1 MSVSEKGKPHTAAEM
16 LQRFRGMIEGGSWSE
31 VLEEMPEPMLR
42 KHLETLCHAALLS
55 RNSGQAVA
63 FLLKLSEKAKACK
76 VLPEQYAMLTK
87 AMQRAN
93 TKAEEGGW
101 QAVQSDQTEP
111 ENVALP
117 FPRGVFPPMLEQY
130 LDSAAENVQ
139 VDRAMI
145 GAAMLAACALC
156 LQGRCKISYPSGS
169 GHSEQLCL
177 YLVIVGSPGE
187 RKSSAF
193 AKAVLPVYRWQNAR
207 REAYKLELAE
217 YETACKIKE
226 KESEALERQ
235 LGEKKITPEKRRQLG
250 DELTNLRLDQ
260 EELQPPISPEILAT
274 DTTAEALSNLMERT
288 GETAGIFSDEAD
300 FLKILAGLYNRG
312 NAGNLQ
318 LPLTAYDGAPF
329 SRLRGKGTMFL
340 SRPLLSICLY
350 AQPTLYEEIRSNSEL
365 QGRGLV
371 GRLLF
376 CVPQQMAGKR
386 NVRKCVRIDKAA
398 ETAYCDLLGDF
409 LDTPQQPEN
418 TIPVILWEPDAAE
431 EMLDYLQ
438 TVEDSMD
445 DGNPMEQAKDYAS
458 KAGGVVLRIA
468 GVLHML
474 WTQDPTKPVS
484 VETAQR
490 AKELHMY
497 FFSEKM
503 EAMEQEETR
512 EERLGRRVMEK
523 LWELTIARGLAYT
536 TASQLQQKTKKSAGL
551 QSAKALEPFLMQL
564 QESNCI
570 EITEEKRGK
579 RLLYVSPYFQKPE
592 KRG

>member
-1 MSVSEKGKPHTAAEM
+1 
-16 LQRFRGMIEGGSWSE
+16 MIEGGTWSE
-31 VLEEMPEPMLR
+31 VLAEMPEPLLR

-55 RNSGQAVA
+55 QDSGQAVA
-63 FLLKLSEKAKACK
+63 FLLALSEKAKACK

-87 AMQRAN
+87 TMQRAN

-111 ENVALP
+111 ESVALP
-117 FPRGVFPPMLEQY
+117 FPRGVFPPMLERY

-207 REAYKLELAE
+207 REVYKQELAA

-235 LGEKKITPEKRRQLG
+235 LGEKKITPEKRQQLG
-250 DELTNLRLDQ
+250 EDLTALKLEQ
-260 EELQPPISPEILAT
+260 EEKQPPISPEILAT

-376 CVPQQMAGKR
+376 CVPRQMAGKR

-398 ETAYCDLLGDF
+398 ETAYCDLLGGF
-409 LDTPQQPEN
+409 LDTPQQPES
-418 TIPVILWEPDAAE
+418 TIPVILWEHDAAE

-474 WTQDPTKPVS
+474 WTQDATKPVS
-484 VETAQR
+484 VETARR

-512 EERLGRRVMEK
+512 EERLESTILKK
-523 LWELTIARGLAYT
+523 LADLTLAQGKAYT
-536 TASQLQQKTKKSAGL
+536 TVSSLQRKVKNIHGL
-551 QSAKALEPFLMQL
+551 RTAKELEPFLEAMQSGN
-564 QESNCI
+564 QI
-570 EITEEKRGK
+570 EIDQQSKNK
-579 RLLYVSPYFQKPE
+579 RLLYISPYFQK
-592 KRG
+592 

>member
-1 MSVSEKGKPHTAAEM
+1 MQEKSLFLQYADAISQGKWK
-16 LQRFRGMIEGGSWSE
+16 RF
-31 VLEEMPEPMLR
+31 
-42 KHLETLCHAALLS
+42 LETQSSATIAEELEALCHAALLS
-55 RNSGQAVA
+55 RNSFQAVEFLQA
-63 FLLKLSEKAKACK
+63 LRDNAMLNPLTPEKVALLKSTL
-76 VLPEQYAMLTK
+76 
-87 AMQRAN
+87 QRAEAV
-93 TKAEEGGW
+93 KEAGGW
-101 QAVQSDQTEP
+101 QAVQNDQTEP

-117 FPRGVFPPMLEQY
+117 FPRGVFPPMLERY

-156 LQGRCKISYPSGS
+156 LQGRCKIGYPSGS
-169 GHSEQLCL
+169 GHSEHLCL

-207 REAYKLELAE
+207 REVYKQELAE
-217 YETACKIKE
+217 YETACKLKE

-235 LGEKKITPEKRRQLG
+235 LGDKKITPEKRQQLG
-250 DELTNLRLDQ
+250 NELTSLRRDQ

-312 NAGNLQ
+312 TAGNLQ

-350 AQPTLYEEIRSNSEL
+350 AQPTLYEKIRSNSEL

-376 CVPQQMAGKR
+376 CVPQSMAGKR
-386 NVRKCVRIDKAA
+386 DVRKCVRIDKAA
-398 ETAYCDLLGDF
+398 ETAYCDLLGGF
-409 LDTPQQPEN
+409 LDTPQQPES
-418 TIPVILWEPDAAE
+418 TIPVILWEHDAAE

-438 TVEDSMD
+438 TVEDSMN

-490 AKELHMY
+490 AKDLHMY

-512 EERLGRRVMEK
+512 EERLESTIRKKLADLTLAQEK
-523 LWELTIARGLAYT
+523 AYT
-536 TASQLQQKTKKSAGL
+536 TVSSLQRKVKNIHGL
-551 QSAKALEPFLMQL
+551 RTAKELEPFLEAMQ
-564 QESNCI
+564 SNNQI
-570 EITEEKRGK
+570 EIDQQSKNK
-579 RLLYVSPYFQKPE
+579 RLLYISPYFQK
-592 KRG
+592 

>member
-1 MSVSEKGKPHTAAEM
+1 MSVSEKEKQHTAAEM
-16 LQRFRGMIEGGSWSE
+16 LQSFRGMIEGGSWAE
-31 VLEEMPEPMLR
+31 ILADMPELMLR

-55 RNSGQAVA
+55 QDSGQAVA
-63 FLLKLSEKAKACK
+63 FLLALSEKAKACK

-87 AMQRAN
+87 TMQRAN

-117 FPRGVFPPMLEQY
+117 FPRGVFPPVLEQY

-169 GHSEQLCL
+169 GHSEHLCL

-207 REAYKLELAE
+207 REVYKQELAE

-235 LGEKKITPEKRRQLG
+235 LGEKKITPEKRQQLG
-250 DELTNLRLDQ
+250 EDLTALKLEQ
-260 EELQPPISPEILAT
+260 EEKQPPISPEILAT

-340 SRPLLSICLY
+340 SRPMLSICLY

-376 CVPQQMAGKR
+376 CVPRQMAGKR

-398 ETAYCDLLGDF
+398 ETAYCDLLGGF
-409 LDTPQQPEN
+409 LDTPQQPES
-418 TIPVILWEPDAAE
+418 TIPVILWEHDAAE

-458 KAGGVVLRIA
+458 KAEGVVLRIA

-474 WTQDPTKPVS
+474 WTQDATKPVS
-484 VETAQR
+484 VETARR

-512 EERLGRRVMEK
+512 EERLENTILKK
-523 LWELTIARGLAYT
+523 LADLTLAQGKAYT
-536 TASQLQQKTKKSAGL
+536 TVSSLQRKVKNIHGL
-551 QSAKALEPFLMQL
+551 RTAKELEPFLEAMQSGN
-564 QESNCI
+564 QI
-570 EITEEKRGK
+570 EIDQQSKNK
-579 RLLYVSPYFQKPE
+579 RLLYISPYFQK
-592 KRG
+592 

>member
-1 MSVSEKGKPHTAAEM
+1 MSVSEKEKPHTAAEM
-16 LQRFRGMIEGGSWSE
+16 LQSFRGMIEGGTWSE
-31 VLEEMPEPMLR
+31 VLAEMPEPLLR

-55 RNSGQAVA
+55 QDSGQAVA
-63 FLLKLSEKAKACK
+63 FLLALSEKAKACK

-87 AMQRAN
+87 TMQRAN

-111 ENVALP
+111 ESVALP
-117 FPRGVFPPMLEQY
+117 FPRGVFPPMLERY

-207 REAYKLELAE
+207 REVYKQELAE

-235 LGEKKITPEKRRQLG
+235 LGEKKITPEKRQQLG
-250 DELTNLRLDQ
+250 EDLTALKLEQ
-260 EELQPPISPEILAT
+260 EEKQPPISPEILAT

-376 CVPQQMAGKR
+376 CVPRQMAGKR

-398 ETAYCDLLGDF
+398 ETAYCDLLGGF
-409 LDTPQQPEN
+409 LDTPQQPES
-418 TIPVILWEPDAAE
+418 TIPVILWEHDAAE

-474 WTQDPTKPVS
+474 WTQDATKPVS
-484 VETAQR
+484 VETARR

-512 EERLGRRVMEK
+512 EERLENTILKK
-523 LWELTIARGLAYT
+523 LADLTLAQGKAYT
-536 TASQLQQKTKKSAGL
+536 TVSSLQRKVKNIHGL
-551 QSAKALEPFLMQL
+551 RTAKELEPFLEAMQSGN
-564 QESNCI
+564 QI
-570 EITEEKRGK
+570 EIDQQSKNK
-579 RLLYVSPYFQKPE
+579 RLLYISPYFQK
-592 KRG
+592 

>member
-1 MSVSEKGKPHTAAEM
+1 MSVSEKEKPHTAAEM
-16 LQRFRGMIEGGSWSE
+16 LRNFRGMIEGGTWSE
-31 VLEEMPEPMLR
+31 VLAEMPEPLLR

-55 RNSGQAVA
+55 RDSGQAVA
-63 FLLKLSEKAKACK
+63 FLLALSEKAKACK

-87 AMQRAN
+87 TMQRAN

-117 FPRGVFPPMLEQY
+117 FPRGVFPPMLERY

-177 YLVIVGSPGE
+177 YPVIVGSPGE

-207 REAYKLELAE
+207 REVYKQELAE

-235 LGEKKITPEKRRQLG
+235 LGEKKITPEKRQQLG
-250 DELTNLRLDQ
+250 EDLTALKLEQ
-260 EELQPPISPEILAT
+260 EEKQPPISPEILAT

-376 CVPQQMAGKR
+376 CVPRQMAGKR
-386 NVRKCVRIDKAA
+386 NVRKCVCIDKAA
-398 ETAYCDLLGDF
+398 ETAYCDLLGGF
-409 LDTPQQPEN
+409 LDTPQQPES
-418 TIPVILWEPDAAE
+418 TIPVILWEHDAAE

-474 WTQDPTKPVS
+474 WTQDTTKPVS
-484 VETAQR
+484 VETARR

-512 EERLGRRVMEK
+512 EERLESTILKK
-523 LWELTIARGLAYT
+523 LADLTLAQGKAYT
-536 TASQLQQKTKKSAGL
+536 TVSSLQRKVKNIHGL
-551 QSAKALEPFLMQL
+551 RTAKELEPFLEAMQSGN
-564 QESNCI
+564 QI
-570 EITEEKRGK
+570 EIDQQSKNK
-579 RLLYVSPYFQKPE
+579 RLLYISPYFQK
-592 KRG
+592 

>member
-1 MSVSEKGKPHTAAEM
+1 MQEKSLFLQYADAISQGKWK
-16 LQRFRGMIEGGSWSE
+16 RF
-31 VLEEMPEPMLR
+31 
-42 KHLETLCHAALLS
+42 LETQSSATIAEELEALCHAALLS
-55 RNSGQAVA
+55 RNSFQAVEFLQA
-63 FLLKLSEKAKACK
+63 LRDNAMLNPLTPEKAALLKST
-76 VLPEQYAMLTK
+76 V
-87 AMQRAN
+87 QRAEAV
-93 TKAEEGGW
+93 KEAGGW
-101 QAVQSDQTEP
+101 QAVQNDQTEP

-117 FPRGVFPPMLEQY
+117 FPRGVFPPMLERY

-207 REAYKLELAE
+207 REVYKQELAE
-217 YETACKIKE
+217 YETACKLKE

-235 LGEKKITPEKRRQLG
+235 LGDKKITQEKRKQLG
-250 DELTNLRLDQ
+250 DELTSLRRDQ

-376 CVPQQMAGKR
+376 CVPQSMAGKR
-386 NVRKCVRIDKAA
+386 DVRKCVRIDKEA
-398 ETAYCDLLGDF
+398 ETAYCDLLGGF
-409 LDTPQQPEN
+409 LDTPQQPER
-418 TIPVILWEPDAAE
+418 TIPVIPWEHDAADV
-431 EMLDYLQ
+431 MLDYLQ
-438 TVEDSMD
+438 TVEDSMN

-512 EERLGRRVMEK
+512 EERLESTIRKKLADLTLAQEK
-523 LWELTIARGLAYT
+523 AYT
-536 TASQLQQKTKKSAGL
+536 TVSSLQRKVKNIHGL
-551 QSAKALEPFLMQL
+551 RTAKELEPFLEAMQ
-564 QESNCI
+564 SNNQI
-570 EITEEKRGK
+570 EIDQQSKNK
-579 RLLYVSPYFQKPE
+579 RLLYISPYFQK
-592 KRG
+592 

>member
-1 MSVSEKGKPHTAAEM
+1 MKAEEKKPHTAAEM
-16 LQRFRGMIEGGSWSE
+16 LQSFRGMIEGGTWSE
-31 VLEEMPEPMLR
+31 VLAEMPEPLLR
-42 KHLETLCHAALLS
+42 KHLETLCHTALLS
-55 RNSGQAVA
+55 RDSGQAAA
-63 FLLKLSEKAKACK
+63 FLPALYEKAKACK

-87 AMQRAN
+87 TMQRAN

-111 ENVALP
+111 ESVALP
-117 FPRGVFPPMLEQY
+117 FPRGVFPPMLERY

-156 LQGRCKISYPSGS
+156 LQGQCKISYPSGS

-207 REAYKLELAE
+207 REVYKQELAA

-235 LGEKKITPEKRRQLG
+235 LGEKKITPEKRQQLG
-250 DELTNLRLDQ
+250 EDLTALKLEQ
-260 EELQPPISPEILAT
+260 EEKQPPISPEILAT

-376 CVPQQMAGKR
+376 CVPRQMAGKR
-386 NVRKCVRIDKAA
+386 NVRKCVCIDKAA
-398 ETAYCDLLGDF
+398 ETAYCDLLGGF
-409 LDTPQQPEN
+409 LDTPQQPES
-418 TIPVILWEPDAAE
+418 TIPVILWEHDAAE

-474 WTQDPTKPVS
+474 WTQDATKPVS
-484 VETAQR
+484 VETARR

-512 EERLGRRVMEK
+512 EERLESTILKK
-523 LWELTIARGLAYT
+523 LADLTLAQGKAYT
-536 TASQLQQKTKKSAGL
+536 TVSSLQRKVKNIHGL
-551 QSAKALEPFLMQL
+551 RTAKELEPFLEAMQSGN
-564 QESNCI
+564 QI
-570 EITEEKRGK
+570 EIDQQSKNK
-579 RLLYVSPYFQKPE
+579 RLLYISPYFQK
-592 KRG
+592 

>member
-1 MSVSEKGKPHTAAEM
+1 MKAEEKKLHTAAEM
-16 LQRFRGMIEGGSWSE
+16 LQSFRGMIEGGTWSE
-31 VLEEMPEPMLR
+31 VLAEMPEPLLR

-55 RNSGQAVA
+55 QDSGQAVA
-63 FLLKLSEKAKACK
+63 FLLALSEKAKACK

-87 AMQRAN
+87 TMQRAN
-93 TKAEEGGW
+93 TKAEKGGW

-111 ENVALP
+111 ESVALP
-117 FPRGVFPPMLEQY
+117 FPRGVFPPMLERY

-207 REAYKLELAE
+207 REVYKQELAA

-235 LGEKKITPEKRRQLG
+235 LGEKKITPEKRQQLG
-250 DELTNLRLDQ
+250 EDLTALKLEQ
-260 EELQPPISPEILAT
+260 EEKQPPISPEILAT

-376 CVPQQMAGKR
+376 CVPRQMAGKR

-398 ETAYCDLLGDF
+398 ETAYCDLLGGF
-409 LDTPQQPEN
+409 LDTPQQPES
-418 TIPVILWEPDAAE
+418 TIPVILWEHDAAE

-438 TVEDSMD
+438 AVEDSMD

-474 WTQDPTKPVS
+474 WTQDATKPVS
-484 VETAQR
+484 VETARR

-512 EERLGRRVMEK
+512 EERLESTILKK
-523 LWELTIARGLAYT
+523 LADLTLAQGKAYT
-536 TASQLQQKTKKSAGL
+536 TVSSLQRKVKNIHGL
-551 QSAKALEPFLMQL
+551 RTAKELEPFLEAMQSGN
-564 QESNCI
+564 QI
-570 EITEEKRGK
+570 EIDQQSKNK
-579 RLLYVSPYFQKPE
+579 RLLYISPYFQK
-592 KRG
+592 

>member
-1 MSVSEKGKPHTAAEM
+1 MQEKSLFLQYVDAISQGKWAS
-16 LQRFRGMIEGGSWSE
+16 F
-31 VLEEMPEPMLR
+31 
-42 KHLETLCHAALLS
+42 LETQPFATVAGELESLCHAALLS
-55 RNSGQAVA
+55 RNSFQAVEFLQA
-63 FLLKLSEKAKACK
+63 LLYHATLNSLTPEKVALLKSTL
-76 VLPEQYAMLTK
+76 
-87 AMQRAN
+87 QRAEAV
-93 TKAEEGGW
+93 KEAGGW
-101 QAVQSDQTEP
+101 QAVQNDQTEP

-117 FPRGVFPPMLEQY
+117 FPRGVFPPMLERY

-193 AKAVLPVYRWQNAR
+193 AKAVLPVYRWQSVR
-207 REAYKLELAE
+207 REAYKQELAE

-250 DELTNLRLDQ
+250 EELTSLRRDQ

-398 ETAYCDLLGDF
+398 EAAYCDLLGGF
-409 LDTPQQPEN
+409 LDTSQQPER
-418 TIPVILWEPDAAE
+418 TIPVIPWEHDAADV
-431 EMLDYLQ
+431 MLDYLQ
-438 TVEDSMD
+438 TVENSMA

-474 WTQDPTKPVS
+474 WTQDATKPVS

-490 AKELHMY
+490 AKDLHMY
-497 FFSEKM
+497 FFSEKL

-512 EERLGRRVMEK
+512 EERLESTIRKKLADLTLAQEK
-523 LWELTIARGLAYT
+523 AYT
-536 TASQLQQKTKKSAGL
+536 TVSSLQRKVKNIHGL
-551 QSAKALEPFLMQL
+551 RTAKELEPFLEAMQ
-564 QESNCI
+564 SNNQI
-570 EITEEKRGK
+570 EIDQQSKNK
-579 RLLYVSPYFQKPE
+579 RLLYISPYFQK
-592 KRG
+592 

>member
-1 MSVSEKGKPHTAAEM
+1 MQEKSLFLQYADAISQGKWK
-16 LQRFRGMIEGGSWSE
+16 RF
-31 VLEEMPEPMLR
+31 
-42 KHLETLCHAALLS
+42 LETQSSATIAEELEALCHAALLS
-55 RNSGQAVA
+55 RNSFQAVEFLQA
-63 FLLKLSEKAKACK
+63 LRDNAMLNPLTPEKVALLKSTL
-76 VLPEQYAMLTK
+76 
-87 AMQRAN
+87 QRAEAV
-93 TKAEEGGW
+93 KEAGGW
-101 QAVQSDQTEP
+101 QAVQNDQTEP

-117 FPRGVFPPMLEQY
+117 FPRGVFPPMLERY

-156 LQGRCKISYPSGS
+156 LQGRCKIGYPSGS
-169 GHSEQLCL
+169 GHSEHLCL

-207 REAYKLELAE
+207 REVYKQELAE
-217 YETACKIKE
+217 YETACKLKE

-235 LGEKKITPEKRRQLG
+235 LGDKKITPEKRQQLG
-250 DELTNLRLDQ
+250 NELTSLRRDQ

-312 NAGNLQ
+312 TAGNLQ

-376 CVPQQMAGKR
+376 CVPQSMAGKR
-386 NVRKCVRIDKAA
+386 DVRKCVRIDKAA
-398 ETAYCDLLGDF
+398 ETAYCDLLGGF
-409 LDTPQQPEN
+409 LDTPQQPES
-418 TIPVILWEPDAAE
+418 TIPVILWEHDAAE

-438 TVEDSMD
+438 TVENSMA

-490 AKELHMY
+490 AKDLHMY
-497 FFSEKM
+497 FFSEKL
-503 EAMEQEETR
+503 EAMEQEETW
-512 EERLGRRVMEK
+512 EERLESTIRKKLADLTLAQEK
-523 LWELTIARGLAYT
+523 AYT
-536 TASQLQQKTKKSAGL
+536 TVSSLQRKVKNIHGL
-551 QSAKALEPFLMQL
+551 RTAKELEPFLEAMQ
-564 QESNCI
+564 SNNQI
-570 EITEEKRGK
+570 EIDQQSKNK
-579 RLLYVSPYFQKPE
+579 RLLYISPYFQK
-592 KRG
+592 

>member
-1 MSVSEKGKPHTAAEM
+1 
-16 LQRFRGMIEGGSWSE
+16 MIEGGTWSE
-31 VLEEMPEPMLR
+31 VLAEMPELMLR

-55 RNSGQAVA
+55 RDSGQAAA
-63 FLLKLSEKAKACK
+63 FLPALYEKAKACK

-87 AMQRAN
+87 TMRRAN

-111 ENVALP
+111 ESVALP

-207 REAYKLELAE
+207 REAYKQELAE

-235 LGEKKITPEKRRQLG
+235 LGEKKITQEKRKQLG
-250 DELTNLRLDQ
+250 NELTSLKLDQ

-376 CVPQQMAGKR
+376 CVPRQMAGKR
-386 NVRKCVRIDKAA
+386 NVRKCVRIDKDA

-409 LDTPQQPEN
+409 LDTPQQPES

-474 WTQDPTKPVS
+474 WTQDATKPVS

-512 EERLGRRVMEK
+512 EERLENTILKK
-523 LWELTIARGLAYT
+523 LADLTLAQGKAYT
-536 TASQLQQKTKKSAGL
+536 TVSSLQRKVKNIHGL
-551 QSAKALEPFLMQL
+551 RTAKELEPFLEAMQSGN
-564 QESNCI
+564 QI
-570 EITEEKRGK
+570 EIDQQSKNK
-579 RLLYVSPYFQKPE
+579 RLLYISPYFQK
-592 KRG
+592 

>member
-1 MSVSEKGKPHTAAEM
+1 MSVSEKEKPHTAAEM
-16 LQRFRGMIEGGSWSE
+16 LQSFRGMIEGGTWSE
-31 VLEEMPEPMLR
+31 VLAEMPEPLLR

-55 RNSGQAVA
+55 QDSGQAVA
-63 FLLKLSEKAKACK
+63 FLLALSEKAKACK

-87 AMQRAN
+87 TMQRAN
-93 TKAEEGGW
+93 TKAEKGGW

-111 ENVALP
+111 ESVALP
-117 FPRGVFPPMLEQY
+117 FPRGVFPPMLERY

-207 REAYKLELAE
+207 REVYKQELAE

-235 LGEKKITPEKRRQLG
+235 LGEKKITPEKRQQLG
-250 DELTNLRLDQ
+250 EDLTALKLEQ
-260 EELQPPISPEILAT
+260 EEKQPPISPEILAT

-376 CVPQQMAGKR
+376 CVPRQMAGKR

-398 ETAYCDLLGDF
+398 ETAYCDLLGGF
-409 LDTPQQPEN
+409 LDTPQQPES
-418 TIPVILWEPDAAE
+418 TIPGILWEHDAAE

-474 WTQDPTKPVS
+474 WTQDATKPVS
-484 VETAQR
+484 VETARR

-512 EERLGRRVMEK
+512 EERLESTILKK
-523 LWELTIARGLAYT
+523 LADLTLAQGKAYT
-536 TASQLQQKTKKSAGL
+536 TVSSLQRKVKNIHGL
-551 QSAKALEPFLMQL
+551 RTAKELEPFLEAMQSGN
-564 QESNCI
+564 QI
-570 EITEEKRGK
+570 EIDQQSKNK
-579 RLLYVSPYFQKPE
+579 RLLYISPYFQK
-592 KRG
+592 

>member
-1 MSVSEKGKPHTAAEM
+1 MSVSEKEKPHTAAEM
-16 LQRFRGMIEGGSWSE
+16 LQSFRGMIEGGTWSE
-31 VLEEMPEPMLR
+31 VLAEMPELMLR

-55 RNSGQAVA
+55 RDSGQAAA
-63 FLLKLSEKAKACK
+63 FLLALSEKAKACK

-87 AMQRAN
+87 TMQRAN

-111 ENVALP
+111 ESVALP
-117 FPRGVFPPMLEQY
+117 FPRGVFPPMLERY

-156 LQGRCKISYPSGS
+156 LQGQCKISYPSGS

-207 REAYKLELAE
+207 REVYKQELAA

-235 LGEKKITPEKRRQLG
+235 LGEKKITQEKRQQLG
-250 DELTNLRLDQ
+250 EDLTALKLEQ
-260 EELQPPISPEILAT
+260 EEKQPPISPEILAT

-376 CVPQQMAGKR
+376 CVPRQMAGKR

-398 ETAYCDLLGDF
+398 ETAYCDLLGGF
-409 LDTPQQPEN
+409 LDTPQQPES
-418 TIPVILWEPDAAE
+418 TIPVILWEHDAAE

-438 TVEDSMD
+438 AVEDSMD

-474 WTQDPTKPVS
+474 WTQDATKPVS
-484 VETAQR
+484 VETARR

-512 EERLGRRVMEK
+512 EERLESTILKK
-523 LWELTIARGLAYT
+523 LADLTLAQGKAYT
-536 TASQLQQKTKKSAGL
+536 TVSSLQRKVKNIHGL
-551 QSAKALEPFLMQL
+551 RTAKELEPFLEAMQSGN
-564 QESNCI
+564 QI
-570 EITEEKRGK
+570 EIDQQSKNK
-579 RLLYVSPYFQKPE
+579 RLLYISPYFQK
-592 KRG
+592 

>member
-1 MSVSEKGKPHTAAEM
+1 MSVSEKEKPHTAAEM
-16 LQRFRGMIEGGSWSE
+16 LQSFRGMIEGGSWAE
-31 VLEEMPEPMLR
+31 ILADMPEPLLR

-55 RNSGQAVA
+55 RDSGQAVA
-63 FLLKLSEKAKACK
+63 FLLALSEKAKACK

-87 AMQRAN
+87 TMQRAN

-111 ENVALP
+111 ESVALP
-117 FPRGVFPPMLEQY
+117 FPRGVFPPMLERY

-156 LQGRCKISYPSGS
+156 LQGQCKISYPSGS

-207 REAYKLELAE
+207 REVYKQELAA

-235 LGEKKITPEKRRQLG
+235 LGEKKITQEKRQQLG
-250 DELTNLRLDQ
+250 EDLTALKLEQ
-260 EELQPPISPEILAT
+260 EEKQPPISPEILAT

-376 CVPQQMAGKR
+376 CVPRQMAGKR
-386 NVRKCVRIDKAA
+386 NVRKCVCIDKAA
-398 ETAYCDLLGDF
+398 ETAYCDLLGGF
-409 LDTPQQPEN
+409 LDTPQQPES
-418 TIPVILWEPDAAE
+418 TIPVILWEHDAAE

-438 TVEDSMD
+438 TVEDSMN

-474 WTQDPTKPVS
+474 WTQDATKPVS
-484 VETAQR
+484 VETARR

-512 EERLGRRVMEK
+512 EERLESTILKK
-523 LWELTIARGLAYT
+523 LADLTLAQGKAYT
-536 TASQLQQKTKKSAGL
+536 TVSSLQRKVKNIHGL
-551 QSAKALEPFLMQL
+551 RTAKELEPFLEAMQSGN
-564 QESNCI
+564 QI
-570 EITEEKRGK
+570 EIDQQSKNK
-579 RLLYVSPYFQKPE
+579 RLLYISPYFQK
-592 KRG
+592 

>member
-1 MSVSEKGKPHTAAEM
+1 MSVSEKEKQHTAAEM
-16 LQRFRGMIEGGSWSE
+16 LQSFRGMIEGGSWAE
-31 VLEEMPEPMLR
+31 ILADMPELMLR

-55 RNSGQAVA
+55 QDSGQAVA
-63 FLLKLSEKAKACK
+63 FLLALSEKAKACK

-87 AMQRAN
+87 TMQRAN

-117 FPRGVFPPMLEQY
+117 FPRGVFPPVLEQY

-169 GHSEQLCL
+169 GHSEHLCL

-207 REAYKLELAE
+207 REVYKQELAE

-235 LGEKKITPEKRRQLG
+235 LGEKKITPEKRQQLG
-250 DELTNLRLDQ
+250 EDLTALKLEQ
-260 EELQPPISPEILAT
+260 EEKQPPISPEILAT

-376 CVPQQMAGKR
+376 CVPRQMAGKR

-398 ETAYCDLLGDF
+398 ETAYCDLLGGF
-409 LDTPQQPEN
+409 LDTPQQPES
-418 TIPVILWEPDAAE
+418 TIPVILWEHDAAE

-474 WTQDPTKPVS
+474 WTQDATKPVS
-484 VETAQR
+484 VETARR

-512 EERLGRRVMEK
+512 EERLESTILKK
-523 LWELTIARGLAYT
+523 LADLTLAQGKAYT
-536 TASQLQQKTKKSAGL
+536 TVSSLQRKVKNIHGL
-551 QSAKALEPFLMQL
+551 RTAKELEPFLEAMQSGN
-564 QESNCI
+564 QI
-570 EITEEKRGK
+570 EIDQQSKNK
-579 RLLYVSPYFQKPE
+579 RLLYISPYFQK
-592 KRG
+592 

>member
-1 MSVSEKGKPHTAAEM
+1 MSVSEKEKQHTAAEM
-16 LQRFRGMIEGGSWSE
+16 LQSFRGMIEGGSWSE
-31 VLEEMPEPMLR
+31 VLAEMPELMLR

-55 RNSGQAVA
+55 RDSGQAAA
-63 FLLKLSEKAKACK
+63 FLPALYEKAKACK

-87 AMQRAN
+87 TMQRAN

-193 AKAVLPVYRWQNAR
+193 AKAVLPVYRWQSVR

-235 LGEKKITPEKRRQLG
+235 LGEKKITPEKRQQLG
-250 DELTNLRLDQ
+250 ENLTALKLEQ
-260 EELQPPISPEILAT
+260 EEKQPPISPEILAT

-409 LDTPQQPEN
+409 LDTPQQPES

-474 WTQDPTKPVS
+474 WTQDATKPVS
-484 VETAQR
+484 VETARR

-512 EERLGRRVMEK
+512 EERLENTILKK
-523 LWELTIARGLAYT
+523 LADLTLAQGKAYT
-536 TASQLQQKTKKSAGL
+536 TVSSLQRKVKNIHGL
-551 QSAKALEPFLMQL
+551 RTAKELEPFLEAMQSGN
-564 QESNCI
+564 QI
-570 EITEEKRGK
+570 EIDQQSKNK
-579 RLLYVSPYFQKPE
+579 RLLYISPYFQK
-592 KRG
+592 

>member
-1 MSVSEKGKPHTAAEM
+1 MKAEEKKLHTAAEM
-16 LQRFRGMIEGGSWSE
+16 LQSFRGMIEGGTWSE
-31 VLEEMPEPMLR
+31 VLAEMPEPLLR

-55 RNSGQAVA
+55 QDSGQAVA
-63 FLLKLSEKAKACK
+63 FLLALSEKAKACK

-87 AMQRAN
+87 TMQRAN
-93 TKAEEGGW
+93 TKAEKGGW

-111 ENVALP
+111 ESVALP
-117 FPRGVFPPMLEQY
+117 FPRGVFPPMLERY

-207 REAYKLELAE
+207 REVYKQELAA

-235 LGEKKITPEKRRQLG
+235 LGEKKITPEKRQQLG
-250 DELTNLRLDQ
+250 EDLTALKLEQ
-260 EELQPPISPEILAT
+260 EEKQPPISPEILAT

-376 CVPQQMAGKR
+376 CVPRQMAGKR

-398 ETAYCDLLGDF
+398 ETAYCDLLGGF
-409 LDTPQQPEN
+409 LDTPQQPES
-418 TIPVILWEPDAAE
+418 TIPVILWEHDAAE

-474 WTQDPTKPVS
+474 WTQDTTKPVS
-484 VETAQR
+484 VETARR

-512 EERLGRRVMEK
+512 EERLESTILKK
-523 LWELTIARGLAYT
+523 LADLTLAQGKAYT
-536 TASQLQQKTKKSAGL
+536 TVSSLQRKVKNIHGL
-551 QSAKALEPFLMQL
+551 RTAKELEPFLEAMQSGN
-564 QESNCI
+564 QI
-570 EITEEKRGK
+570 EIDQQSKNK
-579 RLLYVSPYFQKPE
+579 RLLYISPYFQK
-592 KRG
+592 

>member
-1 MSVSEKGKPHTAAEM
+1 MKAEEKKLHTAAEM
-16 LQRFRGMIEGGSWSE
+16 LQSFRGMIEGGTWSE
-31 VLEEMPEPMLR
+31 VLAEMPEPLLR

-55 RNSGQAVA
+55 QDSGQAVA
-63 FLLKLSEKAKACK
+63 FLLALSEKAKACK

-87 AMQRAN
+87 TMQRAN
-93 TKAEEGGW
+93 TKAEKGGW

-111 ENVALP
+111 ESVALP
-117 FPRGVFPPMLEQY
+117 FPRGVFPPMLERY

-207 REAYKLELAE
+207 REVYKQELAA

-235 LGEKKITPEKRRQLG
+235 LGEKKITPEKRQQLG
-250 DELTNLRLDQ
+250 EDLTALKLEQ
-260 EELQPPISPEILAT
+260 EEKQPPISPEILAT

-376 CVPQQMAGKR
+376 CVPRQMAGKR
-386 NVRKCVRIDKAA
+386 NVRKCVRIEKAA
-398 ETAYCDLLGDF
+398 ETAYCDLLGGF
-409 LDTPQQPEN
+409 LDTPQQPES
-418 TIPVILWEPDAAE
+418 TIPVILWEHDAAE

-474 WTQDPTKPVS
+474 WTQDTTKPVS
-484 VETAQR
+484 VETARR

-512 EERLGRRVMEK
+512 EERLESTILKK
-523 LWELTIARGLAYT
+523 LADLTLAQGKAYT
-536 TASQLQQKTKKSAGL
+536 TVSSLQRKVKNIHGL
-551 QSAKALEPFLMQL
+551 RTAKELEPFLEAMQSGN
-564 QESNCI
+564 QI
-570 EITEEKRGK
+570 EIDQQSKNK
-579 RLLYVSPYFQKPE
+579 RLLYISPYFQK
-592 KRG
+592 

>member
-1 MSVSEKGKPHTAAEM
+1 MSVSEKEKQHTAAEM
-16 LQRFRGMIEGGSWSE
+16 LQSFRGMIEGGTWSE
-31 VLEEMPEPMLR
+31 VLAAMSEPLLR
-42 KHLETLCHAALLS
+42 KNLETLCHAALLS
-55 RNSGQAVA
+55 RDSRQAAV
-63 FLLKLSEKAKACK
+63 FLPALYEKAKACK

-87 AMQRAN
+87 TMQRAN

-101 QAVQSDQTEP
+101 QAAQSDQTEP
-111 ENVALP
+111 ESVALP

-207 REAYKLELAE
+207 REVYKQELAE

-235 LGEKKITPEKRRQLG
+235 LGEKKITPEKRQQLG
-250 DELTNLRLDQ
+250 EDLTALKLEQ
-260 EELQPPISPEILAT
+260 EEKQPPISPEILAT

-376 CVPQQMAGKR
+376 CVPRQMAGKR

-398 ETAYCDLLGDF
+398 ETAYCDLLGGF
-409 LDTPQQPEN
+409 LDTPQQPES
-418 TIPVILWEPDAAE
+418 TIPVILWEHDAAE

-474 WTQDPTKPVS
+474 WTQDATKPVS
-484 VETAQR
+484 VETARR

-512 EERLGRRVMEK
+512 EERLESTILKK
-523 LWELTIARGLAYT
+523 LADLTLAQGKAYT
-536 TASQLQQKTKKSAGL
+536 TVSSLQRKVKNIHGL
-551 QSAKALEPFLMQL
+551 RTAKELEPFLEAMQSGN
-564 QESNCI
+564 QI
-570 EITEEKRGK
+570 EIDQQSKNK
-579 RLLYVSPYFQKPE
+579 RLLYISPYFQK
-592 KRG
+592 

>member
-1 MSVSEKGKPHTAAEM
+1 MQEKSLFLQYADAISQGKWK
-16 LQRFRGMIEGGSWSE
+16 RF
-31 VLEEMPEPMLR
+31 LETQSSATIAKE
-42 KHLETLCHAALLS
+42 LETLCHAALLS
-55 RNSGQAVA
+55 RNSFQAVEFLRA
-63 FLLKLSEKAKACK
+63 LRDNATLNPLTPEKVALLKSTL
-76 VLPEQYAMLTK
+76 
-87 AMQRAN
+87 QRAEAV
-93 TKAEEGGW
+93 KEAGGW
-101 QAVQSDQTEP
+101 QAVQNDQTEP

-117 FPRGVFPPMLEQY
+117 FPRGVFPPMLERY

-156 LQGRCKISYPSGS
+156 LQGRCKIGYPSGS

-207 REAYKLELAE
+207 REVYKQELAE

-250 DELTNLRLDQ
+250 EDLTALKLKQ
-260 EELQPPISPEILAT
+260 EEKQPPISPEILAT

-312 NAGNLQ
+312 TAGNLQ

-376 CVPQQMAGKR
+376 CVPQSMAGKR
-386 NVRKCVRIDKAA
+386 DVRKCVRIDKAA
-398 ETAYCDLLGDF
+398 ETAYCDLLGGF
-409 LDTPQQPEN
+409 LDTPQQPES
-418 TIPVILWEPDAAE
+418 TIPVILWEHDAAE

-438 TVEDSMD
+438 TVEDSMN

-484 VETAQR
+484 VETARR

-512 EERLGRRVMEK
+512 EERLESTIRKKLADLTLAQEK
-523 LWELTIARGLAYT
+523 AYT
-536 TASQLQQKTKKSAGL
+536 TVSSLQRKVKNIHGL
-551 QSAKALEPFLMQL
+551 RTAKELEPFLEAMQ
-564 QESNCI
+564 SNNQI
-570 EITEEKRGK
+570 EIDQQSKNK
-579 RLLYVSPYFQKPE
+579 RLLYISPYFQK
-592 KRG
+592 

>member
-1 MSVSEKGKPHTAAEM
+1 MSVSEKEKPHTAAEM
-16 LQRFRGMIEGGSWSE
+16 LQSFRGMIEGGTWSE
-31 VLEEMPEPMLR
+31 VLAEMPEPLLR

-55 RNSGQAVA
+55 QDSGQAVA
-63 FLLKLSEKAKACK
+63 FLLALSEKAKACK

-87 AMQRAN
+87 TMQRAN

-111 ENVALP
+111 ESVALP
-117 FPRGVFPPMLEQY
+117 FPRGVFPPMLERY

-207 REAYKLELAE
+207 REVYKQELAE

-235 LGEKKITPEKRRQLG
+235 LGEKKITPEKRQQLG
-250 DELTNLRLDQ
+250 EDLTALKLEQ
-260 EELQPPISPEILAT
+260 EEKQPPISPEILAT

-288 GETAGIFSDEAD
+288 GETAGVFSDEAD

-376 CVPQQMAGKR
+376 CVPRQMAGKR

-398 ETAYCDLLGDF
+398 ETAYCDLLGGF
-409 LDTPQQPEN
+409 LDTPQQPES
-418 TIPVILWEPDAAE
+418 TIPVILWEHDAAE

-474 WTQDPTKPVS
+474 WTQDATKPVS
-484 VETAQR
+484 VETAWR

-512 EERLGRRVMEK
+512 EERLESTILKK
-523 LWELTIARGLAYT
+523 LADLTLAQGKAYT
-536 TASQLQQKTKKSAGL
+536 TVSSLQRKVKNIHGL
-551 QSAKALEPFLMQL
+551 RTAKELEPFLEAMQSGN
-564 QESNCI
+564 QI
-570 EITEEKRGK
+570 EIDQQSKNK
-579 RLLYVSPYFQKPE
+579 RLLYIFPYFQK
-592 KRG
+592 

>member
-1 MSVSEKGKPHTAAEM
+1 MSVSEKEKPHTAAEM
-16 LQRFRGMIEGGSWSE
+16 LQSFRGMIEGGSWAE
-31 VLEEMPEPMLR
+31 ILADMPEPLLR

-55 RNSGQAVA
+55 QDSGQAVA
-63 FLLKLSEKAKACK
+63 FLLALSEKAKACK

-87 AMQRAN
+87 TMQRAN

-111 ENVALP
+111 ESVALP
-117 FPRGVFPPMLEQY
+117 FPRGVFPPMLERY

-207 REAYKLELAE
+207 REVYKQELAE

-235 LGEKKITPEKRRQLG
+235 LGEKKITPEKRQQLG
-250 DELTNLRLDQ
+250 EDLTALKLEQ
-260 EELQPPISPEILAT
+260 EEKQPPISPEILAT

-376 CVPQQMAGKR
+376 CVPRQMAGKR

-398 ETAYCDLLGDF
+398 ETAYCDLLGGF
-409 LDTPQQPEN
+409 LDTPQQPES
-418 TIPVILWEPDAAE
+418 TIPVILWEHDAAE

-474 WTQDPTKPVS
+474 WTQDATKPVS
-484 VETAQR
+484 METARR

-512 EERLGRRVMEK
+512 EERLESTILKK
-523 LWELTIARGLAYT
+523 LADLTLAQGKAYT
-536 TASQLQQKTKKSAGL
+536 TVSSLQRKVKNIHGL
-551 QSAKALEPFLMQL
+551 RTAKELEPFLEAMQSGN
-564 QESNCI
+564 QI
-570 EITEEKRGK
+570 EIDQQSKNK
-579 RLLYVSPYFQKPE
+579 RLLYISPYFQK
-592 KRG
+592 

>member
-1 MSVSEKGKPHTAAEM
+1 MQEKSLFLQYVDAISQGKWAS
-16 LQRFRGMIEGGSWSE
+16 F
-31 VLEEMPEPMLR
+31 
-42 KHLETLCHAALLS
+42 LETQPFATIAEELEALCHAALLS
-55 RNSGQAVA
+55 RNSFQAVEFLQA
-63 FLLKLSEKAKACK
+63 LLYHATLNPLTPEKVALLKSTL
-76 VLPEQYAMLTK
+76 
-87 AMQRAN
+87 QRAEAV
-93 TKAEEGGW
+93 KEAGGW
-101 QAVQSDQTEP
+101 QAVQNDQTEP

-117 FPRGVFPPMLEQY
+117 FPRGVFPPMLERY
-130 LDSAAENVQ
+130 LDSTAENVQ

-207 REAYKLELAE
+207 REVYKQELAE

-235 LGEKKITPEKRRQLG
+235 LGDKKITPEKRQQLG
-250 DELTNLRLDQ
+250 NELTSLRRDQ

-376 CVPQQMAGKR
+376 CVPQSMAGKR
-386 NVRKCVRIDKAA
+386 DVRKCVRIDKEA
-398 ETAYCDLLGDF
+398 ETAYCDLLGGF
-409 LDTPQQPEN
+409 LDTPQQPES
-418 TIPVILWEPDAAE
+418 TIPVILWEHDAAE

-438 TVEDSMD
+438 TVEDSMN

-474 WTQDPTKPVS
+474 WTQDATKPVS
-484 VETAQR
+484 VETARR

-512 EERLGRRVMEK
+512 EERLESTIRKKLADLTLAQEK
-523 LWELTIARGLAYT
+523 AYT
-536 TASQLQQKTKKSAGL
+536 TVSSLQRKVKNIHGL
-551 QSAKALEPFLMQL
+551 RTAKELEPFLEAMQ
-564 QESNCI
+564 SNNQI
-570 EITEEKRGK
+570 EIDQQSKNK
-579 RLLYVSPYFQKPE
+579 RLLYISPYFQK
-592 KRG
+592 

>member
-1 MSVSEKGKPHTAAEM
+1 MKAEEKKPHTAAEM
-16 LQRFRGMIEGGSWSE
+16 LQSFRGMIEGGTWSE
-31 VLEEMPEPMLR
+31 VLAEMPEPLLR

-55 RNSGQAVA
+55 QDSGQAVA
-63 FLLKLSEKAKACK
+63 FLLALSEKAKACK

-87 AMQRAN
+87 TMQRAN
-93 TKAEEGGW
+93 TKAEKGGW

-111 ENVALP
+111 ESVALP
-117 FPRGVFPPMLEQY
+117 FPRGVFPPMLERY

-207 REAYKLELAE
+207 REVYKQELAA

-235 LGEKKITPEKRRQLG
+235 LGEKKITPEKRQQLG
-250 DELTNLRLDQ
+250 EDLTALKLEQ
-260 EELQPPISPEILAT
+260 EEKQPPISPEILAT

-376 CVPQQMAGKR
+376 CVPRQMAGKR

-398 ETAYCDLLGDF
+398 ETAYCDLLGGF
-409 LDTPQQPEN
+409 LDTPQQPES
-418 TIPVILWEPDAAE
+418 TIPVILWEHDAAE

-474 WTQDPTKPVS
+474 WTQDTTKPVS
-484 VETAQR
+484 VETARR

-512 EERLGRRVMEK
+512 EERLESTILKK
-523 LWELTIARGLAYT
+523 LADLTLAQGKAYT
-536 TASQLQQKTKKSAGL
+536 TVSSLQRKVKNIHGL
-551 QSAKALEPFLMQL
+551 RTAKELEPFLEAMQSGN
-564 QESNCI
+564 QI
-570 EITEEKRGK
+570 EIDQQSKNK
-579 RLLYVSPYFQKPE
+579 RLLYISPYFQK
-592 KRG
+592 

>member
-1 MSVSEKGKPHTAAEM
+1 MSVSEKEKQHTAAEM
-16 LQRFRGMIEGGSWSE
+16 LQSFRGMIEGGSWAE
-31 VLEEMPEPMLR
+31 ILADMPELMLR

-55 RNSGQAVA
+55 QDSGQAVA
-63 FLLKLSEKAKACK
+63 FLLALSEKAKACK

-87 AMQRAN
+87 TMQRAN

-117 FPRGVFPPMLEQY
+117 FPCGVFPPMLEQY

-169 GHSEQLCL
+169 GHSEHLCL

-207 REAYKLELAE
+207 REVYKQELAE

-235 LGEKKITPEKRRQLG
+235 LGEKKITPEKRQQLG
-250 DELTNLRLDQ
+250 ENLTALKLEQ
-260 EELQPPISPEILAT
+260 EEKQPPISPEILAT

-376 CVPQQMAGKR
+376 CVPRQMAGKR

-398 ETAYCDLLGDF
+398 ETAYCDLLGGF
-409 LDTPQQPEN
+409 LDTPQQPES
-418 TIPVILWEPDAAE
+418 TIPVILWEHDAAE

-474 WTQDPTKPVS
+474 WTQDATKPVS
-484 VETAQR
+484 VETARR

-512 EERLGRRVMEK
+512 EERLESTILKK
-523 LWELTIARGLAYT
+523 LADLTLAQGKAYT
-536 TASQLQQKTKKSAGL
+536 TVSSLQRKVKNIHGL
-551 QSAKALEPFLMQL
+551 RTAKELEPFLEAMQSGN
-564 QESNCI
+564 QI
-570 EITEEKRGK
+570 EIDQQSKNK
-579 RLLYVSPYFQKPE
+579 RLLYISPYFQK
-592 KRG
+592 

>member
-1 MSVSEKGKPHTAAEM
+1 MQEKSLFLQYADAISQGKWK
-16 LQRFRGMIEGGSWSE
+16 RF
-31 VLEEMPEPMLR
+31 
-42 KHLETLCHAALLS
+42 LETQSSATIAEELEALCHAALLS
-55 RNSGQAVA
+55 RNSFQAVKFLQA
-63 FLLKLSEKAKACK
+63 LCDNAMLNPLTPEKAALLKST
-76 VLPEQYAMLTK
+76 V
-87 AMQRAN
+87 QRAE
-93 TKAEEGGW
+93 AVEEAGGW
-101 QAVQSDQTEP
+101 QAVQNDQTEP

-117 FPRGVFPPMLEQY
+117 FPRGVFPPMLERY

-193 AKAVLPVYRWQNAR
+193 AKAVLPVYHWQSVR
-207 REAYKLELAE
+207 REAYKQELAE

-226 KESEALERQ
+226 KESEGLERQ
-235 LGEKKITPEKRRQLG
+235 LGDKKITPEKRRQLG
-250 DELTNLRLDQ
+250 DELTSLRRDQ

-312 NAGNLQ
+312 TAGNLQ

-376 CVPQQMAGKR
+376 CVPQSMAGKR
-386 NVRKCVRIDKAA
+386 DVRKCVRIDKEA
-398 ETAYCDLLGDF
+398 ETAYCDLLGGF
-409 LDTPQQPEN
+409 LDTPQQPES
-418 TIPVILWEPDAAE
+418 TISKIPWEHDAAE

-438 TVEDSMD
+438 TVEDSMN

-484 VETAQR
+484 VETARR

-512 EERLGRRVMEK
+512 EERLESTIRKKLADLTLAQEK
-523 LWELTIARGLAYT
+523 AYT
-536 TASQLQQKTKKSAGL
+536 TVSSLQRKVKNIHGL
-551 QSAKALEPFLMQL
+551 RTAKELEPFLEAMQ
-564 QESNCI
+564 SNNQI
-570 EITEEKRGK
+570 EIDQQSKNK
-579 RLLYVSPYFQKPE
+579 RLLYISPYFQK
-592 KRG
+592 

>member
-1 MSVSEKGKPHTAAEM
+1 MQEKSLFLQYADAISQGKWK
-16 LQRFRGMIEGGSWSE
+16 RF
-31 VLEEMPEPMLR
+31 
-42 KHLETLCHAALLS
+42 LETQSSATIAEELEALCHAALLS
-55 RNSGQAVA
+55 RNSFQAVEFLQA
-63 FLLKLSEKAKACK
+63 LRDNAMLNPLTPEKVALLKSTL
-76 VLPEQYAMLTK
+76 
-87 AMQRAN
+87 QRAEAV
-93 TKAEEGGW
+93 KEAGGW
-101 QAVQSDQTEP
+101 QAVQNDQTEP

-117 FPRGVFPPMLEQY
+117 FPRGVFPPMLERY

-156 LQGRCKISYPSGS
+156 LQGRCKIGYPSGS

-207 REAYKLELAE
+207 REVYKQELAE
-217 YETACKIKE
+217 YETACQIKE

-250 DELTNLRLDQ
+250 EDLTALKLKQ
-260 EELQPPISPEILAT
+260 EEKQTPISPEILAT

-312 NAGNLQ
+312 TAGNLQ

-376 CVPQQMAGKR
+376 CVPQSMAGKR
-386 NVRKCVRIDKAA
+386 DVRKCVRIDKAA
-398 ETAYCDLLGDF
+398 ETAYCDLLGGF
-409 LDTPQQPEN
+409 LDTPQQPES
-418 TIPVILWEPDAAE
+418 TIPVILWEHDAAE

-438 TVEDSMD
+438 TVEDSMN

-484 VETAQR
+484 VETARR

-512 EERLGRRVMEK
+512 EERLESTIRKKLADLTLAQEK
-523 LWELTIARGLAYT
+523 AYT
-536 TASQLQQKTKKSAGL
+536 TVSSLQRKVKNIHGL
-551 QSAKALEPFLMQL
+551 RTAKELEPFLEAMQ
-564 QESNCI
+564 SNNQI
-570 EITEEKRGK
+570 EIDQQSKNK
-579 RLLYVSPYFQKPE
+579 RLLYISPYFQK
-592 KRG
+592 

>member
-1 MSVSEKGKPHTAAEM
+1 
-16 LQRFRGMIEGGSWSE
+16 
-31 VLEEMPEPMLR
+31 
-42 KHLETLCHAALLS
+42 
-55 RNSGQAVA
+55 
-63 FLLKLSEKAKACK
+63 
-76 VLPEQYAMLTK
+76 
-87 AMQRAN
+87 
-93 TKAEEGGW
+93 
-101 QAVQSDQTEP
+101 
-111 ENVALP
+111 
-117 FPRGVFPPMLEQY
+117 
-130 LDSAAENVQ
+130 
-139 VDRAMI
+139 MI

-156 LQGRCKISYPSGS
+156 LQGRCKIGYPSGS

-207 REAYKLELAE
+207 REVYKQELAE

-250 DELTNLRLDQ
+250 EDLTALKLKQ
-260 EELQPPISPEILAT
+260 EEKQPPISPEILAT

-312 NAGNLQ
+312 TAGNLQ

-376 CVPQQMAGKR
+376 CVPQSMAGKR
-386 NVRKCVRIDKAA
+386 DVRKCVRIDKAA
-398 ETAYCDLLGDF
+398 ETAYCDLLGGF
-409 LDTPQQPEN
+409 LDTPQQPES
-418 TIPVILWEPDAAE
+418 TIPVILWEHDAAE

-438 TVEDSMD
+438 TVEDSMN

-484 VETAQR
+484 VETARR

-512 EERLGRRVMEK
+512 EERLESTIRKKLADLTLAQEK
-523 LWELTIARGLAYT
+523 AYT
-536 TASQLQQKTKKSAGL
+536 TVSSLQRKVKNIHGL
-551 QSAKALEPFLMQL
+551 RTAKELEPFLEAMQ
-564 QESNCI
+564 SNNQI
-570 EITEEKRGK
+570 EIDQQSKNK
-579 RLLYVSPYFQKPE
+579 RLLYISPYFQK
-592 KRG
+592 

>member
-1 MSVSEKGKPHTAAEM
+1 MSVSEKKKPHTAAEM
-16 LQRFRGMIEGGSWSE
+16 LQSFRGMIEGGSWAE
-31 VLEEMPEPMLR
+31 ILADMPELMLR

-55 RNSGQAVA
+55 QDSGQAVA
-63 FLLKLSEKAKACK
+63 FLLALSEKAKACK

-87 AMQRAN
+87 TMQRAN

-117 FPRGVFPPMLEQY
+117 FPRGVFPPVLERY

-207 REAYKLELAE
+207 REVYKQELAA

-235 LGEKKITPEKRRQLG
+235 LGEKKITQEKRQQLG
-250 DELTNLRLDQ
+250 EDLTALKLEQ
-260 EELQPPISPEILAT
+260 EEKQPPISPEILAT

-376 CVPQQMAGKR
+376 CVPRQMAGKR

-398 ETAYCDLLGDF
+398 ETAYCDLLGGF
-409 LDTPQQPEN
+409 LDTPQQPES
-418 TIPVILWEPDAAE
+418 TIPVILWEHDAAE

-438 TVEDSMD
+438 TVEDSMN

-474 WTQDPTKPVS
+474 WTQDATKPVS
-484 VETAQR
+484 VETARR

-512 EERLGRRVMEK
+512 EERLESTILKK
-523 LWELTIARGLAYT
+523 LADLTLAQGKAYT
-536 TASQLQQKTKKSAGL
+536 TVSSLQRKVKNIHGL
-551 QSAKALEPFLMQL
+551 RTAKELEPFLEAMQSGN
-564 QESNCI
+564 QI
-570 EITEEKRGK
+570 EIDQQSKNK
-579 RLLYVSPYFQKPE
+579 RLLYISPYFQK
-592 KRG
+592 

>member
-1 MSVSEKGKPHTAAEM
+1 MSVSEKEKQHTAAEM
-16 LQRFRGMIEGGSWSE
+16 LQSFRGMIEGGSWSE
-31 VLEEMPEPMLR
+31 VLADMPELMLR

-55 RNSGQAVA
+55 RDSGQAAA
-63 FLLKLSEKAKACK
+63 FLPALYEKAKACK

-87 AMQRAN
+87 TMQRAN
-93 TKAEEGGW
+93 AKAEEGGW

-111 ENVALP
+111 ESVALP
-117 FPRGVFPPMLEQY
+117 FPCGVFPPMLEQY

-207 REAYKLELAE
+207 REVYKQELAE

-235 LGEKKITPEKRRQLG
+235 LGEKKITPEKRQQLG

-376 CVPQQMAGKR
+376 CVPRQMAGKR

-409 LDTPQQPEN
+409 LDTPQQPES
-418 TIPVILWEPDAAE
+418 TIPVILWEHDAAE

-438 TVEDSMD
+438 TVENSMD

-474 WTQDPTKPVS
+474 WTQDATKPVS
-484 VETAQR
+484 VETARR

-512 EERLGRRVMEK
+512 EERLENTILKK
-523 LWELTIARGLAYT
+523 LADLTLAQGKAYT
-536 TASQLQQKTKKSAGL
+536 TVSSLQRKVKNIHGL
-551 QSAKALEPFLMQL
+551 RTAKELEPFLEAMQSGN
-564 QESNCI
+564 QI
-570 EITEEKRGK
+570 EIDQQSKNK
-579 RLLYVSPYFQKPE
+579 RLLYISPYFQK
-592 KRG
+592 

>member
-1 MSVSEKGKPHTAAEM
+1 MSVSEKEKPHTAAEM
-16 LQRFRGMIEGGSWSE
+16 LQSFRGMIEGGTWSE
-31 VLEEMPEPMLR
+31 VLAEMPEPLLR

-55 RNSGQAVA
+55 QDSGQAVA
-63 FLLKLSEKAKACK
+63 FLLALSEKAKACK

-87 AMQRAN
+87 TMQRAN

-111 ENVALP
+111 ESVALP
-117 FPRGVFPPMLEQY
+117 FPRGVFPPMLERY

-207 REAYKLELAE
+207 REVNKQELAE

-235 LGEKKITPEKRRQLG
+235 LGEKKITPEKRQQLG
-250 DELTNLRLDQ
+250 EDLTALKLEQ
-260 EELQPPISPEILAT
+260 EEKQPPISPEILAT

-288 GETAGIFSDEAD
+288 GETAGVFSDEAD

-376 CVPQQMAGKR
+376 CVPRQMAGKR

-398 ETAYCDLLGDF
+398 ETAYCDLLGGF
-409 LDTPQQPEN
+409 LDTPQQPES
-418 TIPVILWEPDAAE
+418 TIPVILWEHDAAE

-474 WTQDPTKPVS
+474 WTQDATKPVS
-484 VETAQR
+484 VETAWR

-512 EERLGRRVMEK
+512 EERLESTILKK
-523 LWELTIARGLAYT
+523 LADLTLAQGKAYT
-536 TASQLQQKTKKSAGL
+536 TVSSLQRKVKNIHGL
-551 QSAKALEPFLMQL
+551 RTAKELEPFLEAMQSGN
-564 QESNCI
+564 QI
-570 EITEEKRGK
+570 EIDQQSKNK
-579 RLLYVSPYFQKPE
+579 RLLYIFPYFQK
-592 KRG
+592 

>member
-1 MSVSEKGKPHTAAEM
+1 MSVSEKEKPHTAAEM
-16 LQRFRGMIEGGSWSE
+16 LQSFRGMIEGGTWSE
-31 VLEEMPEPMLR
+31 VLAEMPEPLLR
-42 KHLETLCHAALLS
+42 RHLETLCHAALLS
-55 RNSGQAVA
+55 QDSGQAVA
-63 FLLKLSEKAKACK
+63 FLLALSEKAKACK

-87 AMQRAN
+87 TMQRAN

-111 ENVALP
+111 ESVALP
-117 FPRGVFPPMLEQY
+117 FPRGVFPPMLERY

-207 REAYKLELAE
+207 REVYKQELAE

-235 LGEKKITPEKRRQLG
+235 LGEKKITPEKRQHLG
-250 DELTNLRLDQ
+250 NELTSLKLEQ
-260 EELQPPISPEILAT
+260 EEKQPPISPEILAT

-376 CVPQQMAGKR
+376 CVPRQMAGKR

-398 ETAYCDLLGDF
+398 ETAYCDLLGGF
-409 LDTPQQPEN
+409 LDTPQQPES
-418 TIPVILWEPDAAE
+418 TIPVILWEHDAAE

-474 WTQDPTKPVS
+474 WTQNATKPVS
-484 VETAQR
+484 VETARR

-512 EERLGRRVMEK
+512 EERLESTILKK
-523 LWELTIARGLAYT
+523 LADLTLAQGKAYT
-536 TASQLQQKTKKSAGL
+536 TVSSLQRKVKNIHGL
-551 QSAKALEPFLMQL
+551 RTAKELEPFLEAMQSGN
-564 QESNCI
+564 QI
-570 EITEEKRGK
+570 EIDQQSKNK
-579 RLLYVSPYFQKPE
+579 RLLYISPYFQK
-592 KRG
+592 